1 MRKASLFSFS
11 GELDRPLAT
20 YITNKARFFSDRK
33 KRIHVCRDAQSEL
46 RAASLRIRALPSL
59 IYSSRGEEGAA
70 SKTLMSMSWA

>member
-20 YITNKARFFSDRK
+20 YITKARFISDRK
-33 KRIHVCRDAQSEL
+33 KLIHVCRDAQSEL

-59 IYSSRGEEGAA
+59 IYSSRREEGAA